1 MKRLLAVRVYATT
14 RRRARRRARNNARH
28 DCFSS
33 SSSSSFAKRGAF
45 VVDAELEPEL
55 YDVILLKNSCTTLRV
70 RTRDKLI
77 KNYIFKYQA
86 RYQVQLFETTA
97 SSSTLFRTNPRRF
110 EYVFRR
116 RQRVRDR
123 EERVIPHHPVTLLLS
138 DSPSPQERRGEE

>member
-1 MKRLLAVRVYATT
+1 M
-14 RRRARRRARNNARH
+14 
-28 DCFSS
+28 
-33 SSSSSFAKRGAF
+33 
-45 VVDAELEPEL
+45 
-55 YDVILLKNSCTTLRV
+55 RV

-97 SSSTLFRTNPRRF
+97 SSSTLFQTNPRRF

-138 DSPSPQERRGEE
+138 DSPSPQERRGEEQEEQAADEKREEDEELVRGLDVFHVAR

>member
-70 RTRDKLI
+70 RMRIIIVMKLL
-77 KNYIFKYQA
+77 
-86 RYQVQLFETTA
+86 QLCA
-97 SSSTLFRTNPRRF
+97 
-110 EYVFRR
+110 YVRA
-116 RQRVRDR
+116 
-123 EERVIPHHPVTLLLS
+123 IN
-138 DSPSPQERRGEE
+138 